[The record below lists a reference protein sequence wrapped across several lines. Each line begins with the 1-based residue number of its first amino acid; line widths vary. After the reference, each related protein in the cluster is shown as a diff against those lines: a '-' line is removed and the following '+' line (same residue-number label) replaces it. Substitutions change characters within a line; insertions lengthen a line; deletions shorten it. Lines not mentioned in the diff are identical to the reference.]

1 MIMRYET
8 FCAEETFA
16 IGKRLGESAAAGQ
29 IYTLT
34 GDLGVGKT
42 VFTQG
47 FAAGLSVEEP
57 VNSPTFTV
65 VQVYDTGR
73 LPLYHFDAYRI
84 GDVTEMD
91 EIGYE
96 DYFFG
101 DGVCLI
107 EWADLIRE
115 IIPAGASAVT
125 IEKEPAR
132 GADYRRITIEGA
144 ELQP

>member
-1 MIMRYET
+1 MIYET

-16 IGKRLGESAAAGQ
+16 IGRRLGERAAAGQ
-29 IYTLT
+29 IYTLN
-34 GDLGVGKT
+34 GELGVGKT

-47 FAAGLSVEEP
+47 FAAGLSVPEP
-57 VNSPTFTV
+57 VNSPTFTI

-84 GDVTEMD
+84 GDAAEMD

-107 EWADLIRE
+107 EWAERIRE
-115 IIPAGASAVT
+115 IIPAEAAVIT
-125 IEKEPAR
+125 IEKQPAR
-132 GADYRRITIEGA
+132 GADYRRITIA
-144 ELQP
+144 DVD

>member
-1 MIMRYET
+1 MVYET

-16 IGKRLGESAAAGQ
+16 IAKQLGKKAAAGQ

-34 GDLGVGKT
+34 GELGVGKT

-47 FAAGLSVEEP
+47 FAAGLSVSEQ
-57 VNSPTFTV
+57 VNSPTFTI

-84 GDVTEMD
+84 ADAAEMD

-107 EWADLIRE
+107 EWAELIRE
-115 IIPAGASAVT
+115 IIPAGAAAVT
-125 IEKEPAR
+125 IEKQPAR
-132 GADYRRITIEGA
+132 GADYRRITIGGA
-144 ELQP
+144 DL

>member
-16 IGKRLGESAAAGQ
+16 IGKRLGERAEAGQ

-47 FAAGLSVEEP
+47 FAAGLSVAEP

-84 GDVTEMD
+84 GDVAEMD

-132 GADYRRITIEGA
+132 GADYRRITIEGL
-144 ELQP
+144 EL